1 MQKLGKDAVPPEA
14 KCGFPSKCS
23 CTQEY
28 YRLPGG
34 LTELIPCRIYNK
46 LSDIHFQ
53 LHFRWGFVVHGG
65 IDGFSRHIMYL
76 QCSCNNKA
84 ATVLQLFQRAVE
96 QFGLP
101 SRVRGDKGVE
111 NVDVAWLMYTH
122 PNRGPDRGSFIAGRS
137 CHNQRIERLW
147 RDVFSGCLHVFY
159 SLFSYMENENLLEIS
174 NDVHLFAL
182 RYVFEPRINALL
194 VEFAEGWNHHPL
206 STERNMSPVQLWLWG
221 LHRNVEEWDELLDEV

>member
-1 MQKLGKDAVPPEA
+1 
-14 KCGFPSKCS
+14 
-23 CTQEY
+23 
-28 YRLPGG
+28 
-34 LTELIPCRIYNK
+34 
-46 LSDIHFQ
+46 
-53 LHFRWGFVVHGG
+53 
-65 IDGFSRHIMYL
+65 MYL
-76 QCSCNNKA
+76 QCSCSNKA

-101 SRVRGDKGVE
+101 CRVRGDKGVE

-147 RDVFSGCLHVFY
+147 RDVFTGCLYVFY
-159 SLFSYMENENLLEIS
+159 SLFSYMENENLLDIS

-182 RYVFEPRINALL
+182 RYVFEPRINAFL

-206 STERNMSPVQLWLWG
+206 STEGNMSPVQLWLWG
-221 LHRNVEEWDELLDEV
+221 LHRNAEEWDEQLDEVCGYKNQFKDQYRVSRKKAPGV